1 MRPLFIKQ
9 LPQQVQMVMGQ
20 SLVTTCKMRSDG
32 CRPCFIKR
40 LPANME
46 VCRGY
51 DVEVRCEEHVATV
64 KNIGCMQ
71 GSLEM
76 EGRSRTSVFKGKA
89 RG

>member
-1 MRPLFIKQ
+1 
-9 LPQQVQMVMGQ
+9 
-20 SLVTTCKMRSDG
+20 
-32 CRPCFIKR
+32 
-40 LPANME
+40 ME

-64 KNIGCMQ
+64 KNIGRMQ